1 MDYHVMKKALVPVL
15 LLTGSVLVLG
25 KGVMVSSGSTQP
37 ELTSKSNFNPT
48 IMEDHLVEDFESG
61 MPADWTLDTHAGSP
75 GWQVGNTVEAGQ
87 SQYLTFPDHTHFA
100 YCNSDNEGEGT
111 TFDDWMI
118 SPEFDLP
125 DAEFIYL
132 EFVSYFRN
140 QPGSE
145 WDNWG
150 EVSIRSNSGAWTV
163 IAEMEASGG
172 NDFELLTYNLG
183 EWSGENAVQI
193 GFHFWD
199 DGNWGFGW
207 GVDDVLLFSADGDVF
222 PPEIDT
228 IPIYN
233 HLNPPDPID
242 INATVT
248 DDSEVLSVTMTYRVN
263 WGAWEDVN
271 MVNTTG
277 NEWDAT
283 IPPQSTGANVDYY
296 LSAVDLSENAN
307 ESSTLEFSMIV
318 NPVSWLHRDD
328 GETENGV
335 GGNDAW
341 YCAVTYYPAYLPLTI
356 NMIEIEM
363 NYDETLE
370 FHLWSLDGTGSP
382 NTDLI
387 TPFEADVVGGMPSV
401 IPLPQPIEVNQP
413 FAVGVYNPVS
423 GNYCGLDENG
433 YFYENTTLVDLGSG
447 WAPLSDYGFAGNYY
461 IRAFV
466 QYQSQAVTE
475 LKSSVGTFTL
485 VQNHPNPF
493 NPTTTIDFSLTQP
506 SAVSIT
512 VFDLIGNQV
521 ATLVDGSLGAG
532 SHSVVWNAVEQ
543 PSGLYFYT
551 LRAGGQSV
559 TRKMILVK

>member
-512 VFDLIGNQV
+512 VIDLIGNQV